1 MSEKSGPVILYIDDE
16 PGMVDL
22 VKLVL
27 GRKGCT
33 VVGAHNAEDGI
44 EIMAERDL
52 DLVLLDLMMPE
63 RDGWEVYRHMK
74 ATESLANLPVIIISA
89 RNQPIEVILAKEINK
104 VDDYVEKPFGPSD
117 LVESVERILGPL
129 ENV

>member
-16 PGMVDL
+16 PGMIDL
-22 VKLVL
+22 VKLIL

-33 VVGAHNAEDGI
+33 VIGAHNAEDGLR
-44 EIMAERDL
+44 IMAEQDL

-74 ATESLANLPVIIISA
+74 ASDALADLPVIIISA
-89 RNQPIEVILAKEINK
+89 RNQPIEIILAKEINK
-104 VDDYVEKPFGPSD
+104 VDDYVEKPFGPSE
-117 LVESVERILGPL
+117 LVRSVERLLGPL
-129 ENV
+129 ESS